1 MRRKAEPKPEQK
13 RDRHGFRGTPPPPSF
28 DFDALSPGT
37 LLTELETAAVGRW
50 STNTLTAW
58 RLQPSHPLQWTT
70 IAGGLIRYRVAAI
83 RAFLASGTPRK
94 RKPKGTPAATT
105 EIRTQD
111 ATSERRRAPRRSR
124 AEAAPQ
130 EASS

>member
-1 MRRKAEPKPEQK
+1 MRRKAEPRPEQK

-94 RKPKGTPAATT
+94 RKPKGTPTATT
-105 EIRTQD
+105 KIHTYD
-111 ATSERRRAPRRSR
+111 AAPEHRRVPRRSR
-124 AEAAPQ
+124 AQPVPAEEAT
-130 EASS
+130 

>member
-1 MRRKAEPKPEQK
+1 MRRKAEPGPEQK

-58 RLQPSHPLQWTT
+58 RLQPTHPLQWTT

-105 EIRTQD
+105 EIHTQD
-111 ATSERRRAPRRSR
+111 AASGRRRAPRR
-124 AEAAPQ
+124 
-130 EASS
+130 